1 MADTKHPRE
10 AYEALKYFTWSADGW
25 KYKLANKDEIEAIG
39 KDSDKS
45 SVSGLAPTVVD
56 NCPITL
62 DESVWKSYEKQYPTT
77 LAGGDI
83 EGQSAYGIDRSSY
96 FDAFFEKVKDAE
108 WTCFASQQLLG
119 VYDFL
124 EEVYLSDESKLNYQG
139 YGNIQDAVIIGGEDP
154 DDYVSGLTELI
165 NQYHDDMVKLCQ

>member
-1 MADTKHPRE
+1 MRLWISADTKHPRE

-77 LAGGDI
+77 AVT
-83 EGQSAYGIDRSSY
+83 SKDRVLMES
-96 FDAFFEKVKDAE
+96 
-108 WTCFASQQLLG
+108 T
-119 VYDFL
+119 
-124 EEVYLSDESKLNYQG
+124 EVHILMHSLKR
-139 YGNIQDAVIIGGEDP
+139 
-154 DDYVSGLTELI
+154 
-165 NQYHDDMVKLCQ
+165 